1 MELISNINPLEL
13 IAVVTGI
20 ISVWLAKKEN
30 VWLYPVGIISV
41 VLWIYLCWI
50 GSLFGQSVINLFF
63 LAMNVYGWYNWLRRD
78 VNNQPDVKI
87 KYNSKKQNFIVFAVV
102 TILAILTFMV
112 LKTVQNENAILFFIF
127 IESIIT
133 ALNFVAIW
141 LMAWKKIEHW
151 ILWIIGDI
159 LCIPLFIHKDYNL
172 GVVQFLVYILISTLG
187 YMEWKKKVLAKS

>member
-1 MELISNINPLEL
+1 
-13 IAVVTGI
+13 
-20 ISVWLAKKEN
+20 
-30 VWLYPVGIISV
+30 
-41 VLWIYLCWI
+41 
-50 GSLFGQSVINLFF
+50 
-63 LAMNVYGWYNWLRRD
+63 MNVYGWYNWLRRD

-112 LKTVQNENAILFFIF
+112 LKTVQNENAILFFII

>member
-30 VWLYPVGIISV
+30 VWLYPLGIISV
-41 VLWIYLCWI
+41 VLWLYLCWI

-63 LAMNVYGWYNWLRRD
+63 LLMNVYGWYNWLRRD
-78 VNNQPDVKI
+78 ENNQPDVKI
-87 KYNSKKQNFIVFAVV
+87 KHNSKKQNFIVFAVV
-102 TILAILTFMV
+102 TTLSILTFMV